1 MVCAVYSVKGKISHF
16 CIVRAFLE
24 IIRESMESNTVN
36 GPEVFLSTYISY
48 HAWCLISGAVGTQT
62 THFPTAD
69 K

>member
-1 MVCAVYSVKGKISHF
+1 VL
-16 CIVRAFLE
+16 FLE

-36 GPEVFLSTYISY
+36 GPEVFLSTDISY